1 MICRNDDHGDDEDDK
16 DENSFRMSFPFAQKL
31 VMMTMTI
38 AMVVMKNLMMKKI
51 FFLGCLAVF
60 VERRYC
66 SVCPIIHVLATVC
79 HCYKMI
85 VMMTLIRMR
94 MMMAIAL

>member
-38 AMVVMKNLMMKKI
+38 AMVMMKNLMMKKI

-79 HCYKMI
+79 HCYVTI
-85 VMMTLIRMR
+85 VMMTLGTMTIS
-94 MMMAIAL
+94 L

>member
-38 AMVVMKNLMMKKI
+38 AMVVMKNLMMKKK
-51 FFLGCLAVF
+51 FF
-60 VERRYC
+60 
-66 SVCPIIHVLATVC
+66 
-79 HCYKMI
+79 
-85 VMMTLIRMR
+85 
-94 MMMAIAL
+94 